1 MPRDSTTLHVGSI
14 APDFQLETASG
25 ERYALHQA
33 LTSPLALVF
42 IRGSW

>member
-1 MPRDSTTLHVGSI
+1 VGSI